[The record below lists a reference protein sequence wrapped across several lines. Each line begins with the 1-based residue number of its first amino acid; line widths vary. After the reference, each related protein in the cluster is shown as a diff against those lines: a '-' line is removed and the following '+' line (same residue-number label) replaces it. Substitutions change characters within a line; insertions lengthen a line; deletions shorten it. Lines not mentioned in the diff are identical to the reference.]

1 MLTITSRF
9 IDNHIKYKEKNVSQ
23 TANRVIKNTGY
34 LYAKMAI
41 TMFVSLYTTRLI
53 LNSLG
58 ASDFGI
64 YNIVGGAIAMLGF
77 LSATMASATQRFM
90 SFTEG
95 QGDIKKKKSI
105 FNISLTIH
113 FFTALIVGVLL
124 IIAGFLFFDG
134 ILNIPATRI
143 KAAEVVYCSLI
154 LSTMF
159 TIMSVPYDAVLNS
172 HENMLYYSIVGIVES
187 ILKLMV
193 AFVCVYTSN
202 DKLIIYG
209 MLMACIPFITLSVMR
224 IYCHR
229 NYDECIIKPR
239 AYWDKQT
246 FREMVGFA
254 GWNMGGTMVI
264 MLSSYG
270 QGIILNSFFGTI
282 LNAAQGI
289 ASQLN
294 GQMQAL
300 SSNVLKALNPIL
312 GKSAGAGN
320 SSLLIKSTCLGAKY
334 STLIYLLFALPMFV
348 ECPYI
353 LKLWLKNIPDWCL
366 IFVRLQI
373 IKSFIEMQFGTL
385 PGCISATG
393 RIKKYTIC
401 STVSNFFQLP
411 FIYWSFKFGL
421 PPYYIYIVSIVF
433 GNLIVYAF
441 AFHFVRQYVGMKI
454 SYYLIKV
461 TFPIL
466 VLTMANYLILSFFS
480 KIIEVN
486 TLLSLVAFLFFSVIT
501 YIVSFCIVVSFSNE
515 RVIFESI
522 YKKNKK

>member
-1 MLTITSRF
+1 M
-9 IDNHIKYKEKNVSQ
+9 SQ

-34 LYAKMAI
+34 LYMKMAI

-77 LSATMASATQRFM
+77 LSATMAGATQRFM

-95 QGDIKKKKSI
+95 QGNIEKKKSI

-113 FFTALIVGVLL
+113 FFTALVVGALL
-124 IIAGFLFFDG
+124 VVAGFIFFNG
-134 ILNIPATRI
+134 ILNIPVARTE
-143 KAAEVVYCSLI
+143 AAKVVYCSLI
-154 LSTMF
+154 ISTMF

-187 ILKLMV
+187 ILKLIV
-193 AFVCVYTSN
+193 AFVCVYTSS

-209 MLMACIPFITLSVMR
+209 LLMACIPFVTLSVMR

-229 NYDECIIKPR
+229 NYNECIIKPR
-239 AYWDKQT
+239 TYWNKQT
-246 FREMVGFA
+246 FREMLGFA

-270 QGIILNSFFGTI
+270 QGIILNNFFGTI

-300 SSNVLKALNPIL
+300 SSNILKALNPVL
-312 GKSAGAGN
+312 GKSAGAGD
-320 SSLLIKSTCLGAKY
+320 SSLLIKSTCIGAKY
-334 STLIYLLFALPMFV
+334 SALIYLLFALPMFV
-348 ECPYI
+348 ECQYI

-366 IFVRLQI
+366 IFVQLQI
-373 IKSFIEMQFGTL
+373 IKSFIEMQFSTL
-385 PGCISATG
+385 SGCISATG
-393 RIKKYTIC
+393 KIKKYTIC
-401 STVSNFFQLP
+401 STISNFFQLP
-411 FIYWSFKFGL
+411 FIYLAFKIGL
-421 PPYYIYIVSIVF
+421 PPYFIYIISIIF
-433 GNLIVYAF
+433 GNIIVYAF
-441 AFHFVRQYVGMKI
+441 ALYYVREYVGIKF
-454 SYYLIKV
+454 SYFLKTVSLPLCVIAIFIFLLLKAYTYCLPITDLYSLVIFLIYSFIIYLIS
-461 TFPIL
+461 
-466 VLTMANYLILSFFS
+466 VLCYIMLSEDKNIFKS
-480 KIIEVN
+480 V
-486 TLLSLVAFLFFSVIT
+486 LLQLF
-501 YIVSFCIVVSFSNE
+501 
-515 RVIFESI
+515 
-522 YKKNKK
+522 KKYGRK

>member
-1 MLTITSRF
+1 
-9 IDNHIKYKEKNVSQ
+9 
-23 TANRVIKNTGY
+23 
-34 LYAKMAI
+34 
-41 TMFVSLYTTRLI
+41 
-53 LNSLG
+53 
-58 ASDFGI
+58 
-64 YNIVGGAIAMLGF
+64 
-77 LSATMASATQRFM
+77 
-90 SFTEG
+90 
-95 QGDIKKKKSI
+95 
-105 FNISLTIH
+105 
-113 FFTALIVGVLL
+113 
-124 IIAGFLFFDG
+124 
-134 ILNIPATRI
+134 
-143 KAAEVVYCSLI
+143 
-154 LSTMF
+154 
-159 TIMSVPYDAVLNS
+159 
-172 HENMLYYSIVGIVES
+172 
-187 ILKLMV
+187 
-193 AFVCVYTSN
+193 
-202 DKLIIYG
+202 
-209 MLMACIPFITLSVMR
+209 
-224 IYCHR
+224 
-229 NYDECIIKPR
+229 
-239 AYWDKQT
+239 
-246 FREMVGFA
+246 
-254 GWNMGGTMVI
+254 MVI